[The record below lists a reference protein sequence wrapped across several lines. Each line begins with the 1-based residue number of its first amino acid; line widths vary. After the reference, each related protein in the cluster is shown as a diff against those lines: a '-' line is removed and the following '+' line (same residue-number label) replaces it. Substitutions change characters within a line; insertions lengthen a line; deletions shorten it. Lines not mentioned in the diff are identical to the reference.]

1 MNFDFTEEQ
10 ELLRKTV
17 RGFVDKEIMPYIGE
31 WDAKGQFNPDIIK
44 TRSSWINGRLYTG
57 KIRWKWYGL

>member
-17 RGFVDKEIMPYIGE
+17 RSFVDKEIMPYIGE
-31 WDAKGQFNPDIIK
+31 WDTKGYFNSDIIK
-44 TRSSWINGRLYTG
+44 NWPILV
-57 KIRWKWYGL
+57 

>member
-17 RGFVDKEIMPYIGE
+17 RGFVDKEIMPYIRRMGC
-31 WDAKGQFNPDIIK
+31 KGRI
-44 TRSSWINGRLYTG
+44 
-57 KIRWKWYGL
+57 